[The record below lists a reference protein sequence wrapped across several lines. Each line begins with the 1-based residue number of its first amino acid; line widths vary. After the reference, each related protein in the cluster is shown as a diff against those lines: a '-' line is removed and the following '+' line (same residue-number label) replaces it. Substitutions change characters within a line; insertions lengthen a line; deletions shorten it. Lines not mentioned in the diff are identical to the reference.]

1 MEIQRGKEGMKDAL
15 YNRQYGATA
24 GCTVRLLE
32 NSIPQGQ
39 GNIRHGIRA
48 DAWFGSVKAAMEVGI
63 RGHEC
68 VFQVKTNSA
77 LYPKAFIEDALADA
91 PGGVHIVLEGK
102 ASNGV
107 PLAAIGYRYSRKTT
121 LFFVCTRNAGST
133 VKGAE
138 YVMKYTDG
146 YGNICT
152 RLVDRPD
159 LIAKFFASSNVID
172 THNQLR
178 QFLLAL
184 EKKWLTQ
191 NAYFCLA
198 TTYLGIN
205 VVDTYHLANH
215 HKIIN
220 VSANDEKK
228 MSVCT
233 FAGIL
238 ANQLIT
244 QAEQLSMEPSAQ
256 FKDDTATLPTVSVTE
271 KSPTSRLSS
280 ITSADMDGK
289 LIIRQLEDV
298 NQQLHFLVKYE
309 LTTDPSGRK
318 RTKARQCKLC
328 HIEGRGRKDTMYYC
342 ISCGLKSSFCN
353 DSNRDCFKQH
363 VAKIKRTTRSS
374 SELFTEV

>member
-1 MEIQRGKEGMKDAL
+1 
-15 YNRQYGATA
+15 
-24 GCTVRLLE
+24 
-32 NSIPQGQ
+32 
-39 GNIRHGIRA
+39 
-48 DAWFGSVKAAMEVGI
+48 MEVGI
-63 RGHEC
+63 CGHEC

-191 NAYFCLA
+191 NAYFRLA

-228 MSVCT
+228 MSALLQVT
-233 FAGIL
+233 WQTSL
-238 ANQLIT
+238 
-244 QAEQLSMEPSAQ
+244 
-256 FKDDTATLPTVSVTE
+256 LP
-271 KSPTSRLSS
+271 KQNSRMIMQHS
-280 ITSADMDGK
+280 
-289 LIIRQLEDV
+289 
-298 NQQLHFLVKYE
+298 QQY
-309 LTTDPSGRK
+309 
-318 RTKARQCKLC
+318 
-328 HIEGRGRKDTMYYC
+328 
-342 ISCGLKSSFCN
+342 
-353 DSNRDCFKQH
+353 
-363 VAKIKRTTRSS
+363 
-374 SELFTEV
+374 

>member
-1 MEIQRGKEGMKDAL
+1 
-15 YNRQYGATA
+15 
-24 GCTVRLLE
+24 
-32 NSIPQGQ
+32 
-39 GNIRHGIRA
+39 
-48 DAWFGSVKAAMEVGI
+48 MEVGI
-63 RGHEC
+63 CGHEC
-68 VFQVKTNSA
+68 VFQVKTNSV

-91 PGGVHIVLEGK
+91 PRGVHIVLEGK
-102 ASNGV
+102 ASNEI
-107 PLAAIGYRYSRKTT
+107 PLRAIGYRYSRKTT

-133 VKGAE
+133 AKGAE

-152 RLVDRPD
+152 HLVDCPD

-191 NAYFCLA
+191 NAYFHLA
-198 TTYLGIN
+198 STYLGIN
-205 VVDTYHLANH
+205 VVDTYHLANNH
-215 HKIIN
+215 RIIN
-220 VSANDEKK
+220 VAANDEKK
-228 MSVCT
+228 MSLCT

-256 FKDDTATLPTVSVTE
+256 FKDDNETLPTISVTE

-280 ITSADMDGK
+280 ITSAEMEGK
-289 LIIRQLEDV
+289 LITRQLEDA
-298 NQQLHFLVKYE
+298 NKQLHFLVKYE

-318 RTKARQCKLC
+318 CTKARPCKLC
-328 HIEGRGRKDTMYYC
+328 LVEWRGRKDTMYDC
-342 ISCGLKSSFCN
+342 ILCGLKSSFCN
-353 DSNRDCFKQH
+353 DPNRDCF
-363 VAKIKRTTRSS
+363 
-374 SELFTEV
+374 